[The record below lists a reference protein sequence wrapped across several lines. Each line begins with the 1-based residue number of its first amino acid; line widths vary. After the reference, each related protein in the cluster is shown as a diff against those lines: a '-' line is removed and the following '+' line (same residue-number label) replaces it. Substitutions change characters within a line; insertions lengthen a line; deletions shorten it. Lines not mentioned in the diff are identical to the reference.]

1 MRIKISPTKI
11 SNFLKK
17 HYYWILGVIF
27 FLLLCLNA
35 FIYYQYVYLTVNTQP
50 EAINREV
57 AIDEETLNKIMENI
71 SEREENLSRVR
82 TTKYSNPFDD

>member
-71 SEREENLSRVR
+71 GEREENLSRVR